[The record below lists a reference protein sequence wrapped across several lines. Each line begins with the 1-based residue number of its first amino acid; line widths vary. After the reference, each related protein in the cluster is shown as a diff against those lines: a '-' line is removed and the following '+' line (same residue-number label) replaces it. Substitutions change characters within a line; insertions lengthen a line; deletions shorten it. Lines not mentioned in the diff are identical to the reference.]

1 MIEQNSSGLGD
12 NYAALRDINIYQESK
27 TISSNFSHI
36 INILGSQ
43 LVEDEST
50 QLSEPPD
57 IEEKILHNNVIYY
70 RGIIDEYGI
79 FVGKLTAIYNEFD
92 TVGTNKTNNTL
103 SNIRLQYLKVKAELW
118 AKFPNKKPLEII
130 RENADFIFQEVE
142 KRLLNEIKVSSNITE
157 SYDAINVSLQ
167 VIMIDAFFR
176 CKILENPK
184 TNVTPEKH

>member
-1 MIEQNSSGLGD
+1 MIDQNISGLGD

-43 LVEDEST
+43 LVDDESA

-70 RGIIDEYGI
+70 RDIIGEYGI

-92 TVGTNKTNNTL
+92 TQGTNKTNNTL
-103 SNIRLQYLKVKAELW
+103 SNIKLQYIKVKAELRV
-118 AKFPNKKPLEII
+118 KYPSKKPIELI

-142 KRLLNEIKVSSNITE
+142 KKLLTEIKSSSNITE

-184 TNVTPEKH
+184 TNAASEKH

>member
-1 MIEQNSSGLGD
+1 MIEQSSSGLGD

-43 LVEDEST
+43 LVEDENT
-50 QLSEPPD
+50 QLSEAPG
-57 IEEKILHNNVIYY
+57 IEEKIHHNNVVFY
-70 RGIIDEYGI
+70 REIIDEYGI

-92 TVGTNKTNNTL
+92 TQGTDKTNNTL
-103 SNIRLQYLKVKAELW
+103 SNVRLQYLKVKAELR
-118 AKFPNKKPLEII
+118 AKSPNRPPLELI
-130 RENADFIFQEVE
+130 RENADFIFSEVE
-142 KRLLNEIKVSSNITE
+142 KKLLAEIKSSSNITE

-184 TNVTPEKH
+184 ANVTPKKH